1 MALSEAKN
9 TSSPVSSPRVLV
21 AGIFHETHCF
31 LEQPTVVGDF
41 EITRGREMFDISGD
55 ASPLGGALEAMQEM
69 EWDILP
75 SADYRAI
82 PSGVVEDAVVE
93 GFWHDVQSIWDTRVN
108 AVFLVLHGAMVS
120 KSFADVEGELL
131 MRLRRLQ
138 GASSVPV
145 FGVYDLHANFSP
157 EMATHADGLIAYRTN
172 PHVDARQAA
181 VRAVGLLRRC
191 LEANVRPRMVSIPL
205 GHILAPLQ
213 TGTEDQPM
221 RSLEALARKIESDEE
236 DCWAVN
242 VSAGFAYGDTP
253 NTGISV
259 QLVTVGSVD
268 SVTDIEERFRRVLA
282 GVSVGENS
290 SLVSVEEAKR
300 LLGDEEDGVTVLV
313 EPSDNIGA
321 GAPGDGTGALRLLMD
336 MGIGN
341 AAVALYDP
349 LAVERLREFD
359 VEDRVRLS
367 LGGKGSRF
375 DLGPVIVEV
384 QLIRFGSGR
393 FRLEDERSH
402 LASISGSFFDM
413 GTCAVVQFRGIL
425 ILLTSVRTP
434 PFDLG
439 QWRSQGIEPSE
450 LRVVVVK
457 AAVAHRC
464 AYDGIAKR
472 SIVVETPGP
481 CSSDLT
487 LFPYKSLVQ

>member
-1 MALSEAKN
+1 MALSKGKM
-9 TSSPVSSPRVLV
+9 VSCPIPTPRVLV
-21 AGIFHETHCF
+21 AGLFHETHCF
-31 LEQPTVVGDF
+31 LEQSTGIGDF
-41 EITRGREMFDISGD
+41 EVTQGLEMLSVSGD
-55 ASPLGGALEAMQEM
+55 ASPMGGALEAMHEM

-93 GFWHDVQSIWDTRVN
+93 RFWHDLRSVWDTRVD

-120 KSFADVEGELL
+120 ESFRDVEGELL
-131 MRLRRLQ
+131 KRLRGLE
-138 GASSVPV
+138 GASSLPV
-145 FGVYDLHANFSP
+145 FGVYDLHANFSSQ
-157 EMATHADGLIAYRTN
+157 MAENANGLVAYRTN

-181 VRAVGLLRRC
+181 IRAVGLLLRC
-191 LEANVRPRMVSIPL
+191 LDTSERPRMVSIPL
-205 GHILAPLQ
+205 GQLLAPLQ

-253 NTGISV
+253 DTGISV
-259 QLVTVGSVD
+259 QLVTIGSID
-268 SVTDIEERFRRVLA
+268 SVTDLEDRFHHALA
-282 GVSVGENS
+282 EVPIGGDS

-300 LLGDEEDGVTVLV
+300 LLGEEEEGLTVLV

-336 MGIGN
+336 LGIEN

-359 VEDRVRLS
+359 VGDTVRLS

-375 DLGPVIVEV
+375 DSGPVMVEV
-384 QLIRFGSGR
+384 ELIRFGSGR
-393 FRLEDERSH
+393 FRLEDDQSH
-402 LASISGSFFDM
+402 LASMSGSFFDM

-425 ILLTSVRTP
+425 VLLTSVRTP

-450 LRVVVVK
+450 LRVVVAK

-481 CSSDLT
+481 CSSDLS
-487 LFPYKSLVQ
+487 LFPYKSLDL